1 MSSPASGLGVSAD
14 ALDFAAQVAVLR
26 AEKLEKLAPL
36 LRDDLPSRVTSGK
49 PDFLSD
55 DLRASTGVAATAEVS
70 SNRYDK
76 YALALIDEVGDAGLV
91 LDCGAGRRGVYF
103 PSVVNFEIADYDT
116 TDVIGVGEELPF
128 KDASFDAVISIAVLE
143 HVRNPF
149 RCADEI
155 ARVLKPGGK
164 LICCAPF
171 LQPYHGYPH
180 HYFNMS
186 WQGLRALFEDELVID
201 DHKVTGSMTPVWTLS
216 WMVESW
222 AKGLPSAARE
232 RFLNLRLSD
241 LLASP
246 RELRSE
252 DWAAQLPE
260 GKNFELASATM
271 LFATKPADPSDPPLQ
286 PRFRQDH
293 YFKPRRPAPSWL
305 RRLFRRR

>member
-1 MSSPASGLGVSAD
+1 MRPPERGVA
-14 ALDFAAQVAVLR
+14 AQAPDFADSMAAMR
-26 AEKLEKLAPL
+26 AAKLARLAPL
-36 LRDDLPSRVTSGK
+36 LRDDLPSRLTRGK
-49 PDFLSD
+49 PDYLSEE
-55 DLRASTGVAATAEVS
+55 LRASSGVAETANVS

-76 YALALIDEVGDAGLV
+76 HALALIERYADGLV

-103 PSVVNFEIADYDT
+103 PNVVNFEVVDYDT

-128 KDASFDAVISIAVLE
+128 RDSSFDAVISIAVLE

-155 ARVLKPGGK
+155 VRVLKPGGR

-186 WQGLRALFEDELVID
+186 WQGLRALFEDDLVIE
-201 DHKVTGSMTPVWTLS
+201 DHKVTGSMTPIWTLT
-216 WMVESW
+216 WMVQSW
-222 AKGLPSAARE
+222 AKGLPPAARE

-241 LLASP
+241 LMASP
-246 RELRSE
+246 RELRHE
-252 DWAAQLPE
+252 DWVAQLPE

-271 LFATKPADPSDPPLQ
+271 LFAAKPLDPADPPAQPP
-286 PRFRQDH
+286 FRQDH
-293 YFKPRRPAPSWL
+293 YFKPRRRPPAWL
-305 RRLFRRR
+305 RRLFGRR